1 MVRIRRFVV
10 LRMGTGVANDAVV
23 RMRRFALVVTI
34 ALTAAFSAV
43 QEGCSSSGGG
53 GSGTGGSSGGN
64 GGATAT
70 GGTGNGGASAGGASS
85 GGTGQTGGAAGG
97 VATGTGGAAGGV
109 AAGTGGAAGG
119 GATGTGGAA
128 GAGGAG
134 TGGGA
139 GRAGSGG
146 NAGSGGATCA
156 ECGFCPATPPTDGTP
171 CALPSGFQYWVCTFT
186 NDPDP
191 ACRPQSQCSCTTS
204 IGAGCTDLT
213 LATWQTRTPP
223 TSCTTL
229 DPGCGATPADACTA
243 IAARCPYPDGTV
255 CSCNQVGKP
264 CAPLIGAPSG
274 LVPPCPNVV
283 PNAGTSCGLPDGTI
297 CGQNTCD
304 IASSGFEEAVCSG
317 GVWKWGNCIPQI

>member
-1 MVRIRRFVV
+1 MK
-10 LRMGTGVANDAVV
+10 
-23 RMRRFALVVTI
+23 RFALVVTF

-43 QEGCSSSGGG
+43 QVGCSSSGGG

-85 GGTGQTGGAAGG
+85 GGTGPTGG
-97 VATGTGGAAGGV
+97 T
-109 AAGTGGAAGG
+109 AGG
-119 GATGTGGAA
+119 GATGVEGGGGGVAGGGA

-146 NAGSGGATCA
+146 NAGSGGGTCA

-171 CALPSGFQYWVCTFT
+171 CALPPGLQYWGCAFT
-186 NDPDP
+186 NDPDLT
-191 ACRPQSQCSCTTS
+191 CRPQSQCSCTLAN
-204 IGAGCTDLT
+204 GAACTDPT
-213 LATWQTRTPP
+213 LATWRTSAPP
-223 TSCTTL
+223 ARCTTL

-255 CSCNQVGKP
+255 CACNEAGKA
-264 CAPLIGAPSG
+264 CTPLIGGAPG

-283 PNAGTSCGLPDGTI
+283 PNAGTSCDLPDGTI

-304 IASSGFEEAVCSG
+304 ISSSGFEKATCSG
-317 GVWKWGNCIPQI
+317 GVWRWTNCLPHV

>member
-1 MVRIRRFVV
+1 MKGLSLICFLSACAV
-10 LRMGTGVANDAVV
+10 LA
-23 RMRRFALVVTI
+23 
-34 ALTAAFSAV
+34 
-43 QEGCSSSGGG
+43 EGCSSGGNSSSGTGGSASGGG
-53 GSGTGGSSGGN
+53 GASTGGSSGGK

-70 GGTGNGGASAGGASS
+70 GGSGNAGASAGGTSS
-85 GGTGQTGGAAGG
+85 GGTGETGGAAGG
-97 VATGTGGAAGGV
+97 GVTGTGGAAGR
-109 AAGTGGAAGG
+109 

-156 ECGFCPATPPTDGTP
+156 QCGFCPATPPTDGTP
-171 CALPSGFQYWVCTFT
+171 CAVPPGLQYWICTFT

-191 ACRPQSQCSCTTS
+191 TCRPQSQCSCIATN
-204 IGAGCTDLT
+204 GAACTDLT
-213 LATWQTRTPP
+213 LATWRTTVPP
-223 TSCTTL
+223 TRCTTP

-255 CSCNQVGKP
+255 CSCNEVGKP
-264 CAPLIGAPSG
+264 CTPLIGGASG

-283 PNAGTSCGLPDGTI
+283 PNAGTSCDLPDGTI

-317 GVWKWGNCIPQI
+317 GVWKWVNCIPHV